1 MINDVVKT
9 GLQPA
14 VNTSVPT
21 TANAEKSVAVV
32 EPTSSTLPESKET
45 VQLDSEALGQAVS
58 KLNDYV
64 QNIRRTLSFSISET
78 TGRTIIEVYDSET
91 DELIRQIPPDQTVKL
106 AENLEEI
113 ATDASFFVKER
124 A

>member
-1 MINDVVKT
+1 MINDLVNT

-14 VNTSVPT
+14 VNAKASASP
-21 TANAEKSVAVV
+21 AEKAPVKDDAKPATTESALTPDT
-32 EPTSSTLPESKET
+32 ETLN
-45 VQLDSEALGQAVS
+45 QAVS

-78 TGRTIIEVYDSET
+78 TGHTIIEVYDAET
-91 DELIRQIPPDQTVKL
+91 KELIRQIPPEKTVLL
-106 AENLEEI
+106 AENLSESAI
-113 ATDASFFVKER
+113 TGVFVKER